1 MSQQDTDDAQKTED
15 PTSKRLSDAK
25 KKGQVAVSKELNT
38 WMMLFGVA
46 ILLAMMAPALMG
58 SMKDTLSGHIRM
70 VHQLPVEGT
79 AMGEYFGDLLF
90 TIAKIMAVPFG
101 LFVILALAAGFPQT
115 GLIWAVSKLKPQ
127 FSKFNLIKG
136 VKRWFSMSNLV
147 EFAKG
152 MIKIALVSM
161 IGVSILV
168 PEMTIVD
175 TLPGTSIAFLM
186 EEIHVLVLKVLA
198 GCLALLF
205 AITIADIFFQ
215 RFQHIK
221 QLRMTKQEVKE
232 EFKNMEGDPQIK
244 ARLRQI
250 RQERARS
257 RMMQAVPE
265 ADVVV
270 TNPTHFAVALAY
282 DPGAMEAPKVI
293 AKGQDVLA
301 FKIREIAEEH
311 DIEIV
316 ENPPLARGLYAAV
329 DLDEYVPEE
338 YYKAVAEV
346 ISYVFNLKGKKL
358 GQ

>member
-1 MSQQDTDDAQKTED
+1 MSEADESQKTED
-15 PTSKRLSDAK
+15 PTSKRLADAK
-25 KKGQVAVSKELNT
+25 RKGQVAVSKELNT

-46 ILLAMMAPALMG
+46 ILLAMIAPYLLG
-58 SMKDTLSGHIRM
+58 NLKDTLGQHIQLA
-70 VHQLPVEGT
+70 HQVP
-79 AMGEYFGDLLF
+79 MQPGELGGYLAGLLW
-90 TIAKIMAVPFG
+90 TVTKIMLVPFG
-101 LFVILALAAGFPQT
+101 MFIILALAAGYPQT
-115 GLIWAVSKLKPQ
+115 GIIWAVEKLKPKLD
-127 FSKFNLIKG
+127 KFNLIKG

-147 EFAKG
+147 EFGKG
-152 MIKIALVSM
+152 MIKIALVAA
-161 IGVSILV
+161 IGVATMA
-168 PEMTIVD
+168 PYAGIVEV
-175 TLPGTSIAFLM
+175 LPGTSMEFLM
-186 EEIHVLVLKVLA
+186 EEVHFLVLKVLA
-198 GCLALLF
+198 ASLALLF
-205 AITIADIFFQ
+205 AITIADIFYQ

-257 RMMQAVPE
+257 RMMQAVPT

-282 DPGAMEAPKVI
+282 RPEEMEAPQVV

-311 DIEIV
+311 DITIV
-316 ENPPLARGLYAAV
+316 ENPPLARGLYAAAEV
-329 DLDEYVPEE
+329 EDYVPEQF
-338 YYKAVAEV
+338 YKAVAEV

-358 GQ
+358 G

>member
-1 MSQQDTDDAQKTED
+1 MSESDESQKTED

-25 KKGQVAVSKELNT
+25 RKGQVAISKELNT
-38 WMMLFGVA
+38 WMLLFGVA
-46 ILLAMMAPALMG
+46 ILLAMLAPALLGEMR
-58 SMKDTLSGHIRM
+58 DTLGEHIRLA
-70 VHQLPVEGT
+70 HQIPMQEAEIG
-79 AMGEYFGDLLF
+79 GYLLGLLW
-90 TIAKIMAVPFG
+90 TIAKIMFVPFS
-101 LFVILALAAGFPQT
+101 LFLALALAAGYPQT
-115 GLIWAVSKLKPQ
+115 GLIWAVAKLKPKLD
-127 FSKFNLIKG
+127 KFNLVKG
-136 VKRWFSMSNLV
+136 LKRWFSMSNLV

-152 MIKIALVSM
+152 MIKIALVAI
-161 IGVSILV
+161 IGVSILA
-168 PEMTIVD
+168 PEAGIVD
-175 TLPGTSIAFLM
+175 TLPGTSIAFLLD
-186 EEIHVLVLKVLA
+186 EVHFLVLKVLA
-198 GCLALLF
+198 GTLALLF
-205 AITIADIFFQ
+205 AITIADIFYQ
-215 RFQHIK
+215 RYQHIK

-250 RQERARS
+250 RNERARA
-257 RMMQAVPE
+257 RMMQSVPT

-282 DPGAMEAPKVI
+282 KPEEMEAPQVV

-311 DIEIV
+311 DIMIV

-329 DLDEYVPEE
+329 DIDEYVPEE

-358 GQ
+358 G